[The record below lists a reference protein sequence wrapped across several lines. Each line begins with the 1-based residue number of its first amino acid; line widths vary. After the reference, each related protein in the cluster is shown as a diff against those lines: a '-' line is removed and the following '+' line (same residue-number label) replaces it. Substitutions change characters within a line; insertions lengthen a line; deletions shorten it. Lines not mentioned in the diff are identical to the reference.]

1 MKNKEKREVYFFSRL
16 AKALYEDVEALDA
29 LHYCHSFSDILR
41 TLQYYGYLKEMTL
54 EGYVETAMQWVQRNI
69 SAFGGDPS
77 NVTVSGYS
85 AGGRAITVLL
95 ALCPE
100 DFFIGQSA
108 STPAFWFVSRLLHAG
123 FLRSGS
129 PPWLWRTAYGNQ
141 KRKQRSGCFPKTR
154 KIENGTAVAVQS
166 ARFTSCR
173 YFFSGLGTYGVVPHL
188 LP

>member
-85 AGGRAITVLL
+85 AGGRAY
-95 ALCPE
+95 E
-100 DFFIGQSA
+100 
-108 STPAFWFVSRLLHAG
+108 
-123 FLRSGS
+123 FL
-129 PPWLWRTAYGNQ
+129 
-141 KRKQRSGCFPKTR
+141 GCFTS
-154 KIENGTAVAVQS
+154 AVA
-166 ARFTSCR
+166 F
-173 YFFSGLGTYGVVPHL
+173 
-188 LP
+188 